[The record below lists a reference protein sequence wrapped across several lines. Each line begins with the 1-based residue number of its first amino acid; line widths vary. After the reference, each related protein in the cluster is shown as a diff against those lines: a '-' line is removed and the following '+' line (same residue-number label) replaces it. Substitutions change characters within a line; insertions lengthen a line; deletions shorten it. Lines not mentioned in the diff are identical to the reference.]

1 MPARDRFGLVSAW
14 VPVLIWAAVIWILG
28 SDPWSAP
35 QTSRILGPLLDW
47 LCPGLDALDRDVIV
61 NGIRKLAHPAVYGLL
76 ALLSLRALELTT
88 RSRSLAMAAAAL
100 GAVAAV
106 ATADEVRQAAS
117 GVRTGAVGDVLL
129 DVGGGITAIV
139 LCLAIERALGRR
151 IFARG
156 SAREVSRPERAL
168 EHLRQALIRSRP

>member
-1 MPARDRFGLVSAW
+1 MPMPARDRFRLVSAW

-47 LCPGLDALDRDVIV
+47 LCPGLDALDRDEIV

-76 ALLSLRALELTT
+76 VLLALRALELTT
-88 RSRSLAMAAAAL
+88 RLRSLAMAATAL
-100 GAVAAV
+100 GAATAI

-129 DVGGGITAIV
+129 DVGGSLTAIV
-139 LCLAIERALGRR
+139 LWLAIEHALGRR
-151 IFARG
+151 IFVRG
-156 SAREVSRPERAL
+156 TAREQSERSSAARL
-168 EHLRQALIRSRP
+168 